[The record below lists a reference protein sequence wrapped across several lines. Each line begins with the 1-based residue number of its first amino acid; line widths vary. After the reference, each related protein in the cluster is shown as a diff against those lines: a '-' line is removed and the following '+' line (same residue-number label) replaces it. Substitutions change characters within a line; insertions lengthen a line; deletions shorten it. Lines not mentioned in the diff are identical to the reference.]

1 MMARATAWR
10 SESRAELLVPLDV
23 APGVPTLRKVV
34 LPWFL
39 FGGSERGSSAAFTIE
54 KRAGSDAG
62 PTLRPSRELQCC
74 GGVLLESID
83 TVSLVRARG
92 GCVCG

>member
-1 MMARATAWR
+1 MMVRVTAWR
-10 SESRAELLVPLDV
+10 SESRAELVVPLDV
-23 APGVPTLRKVV
+23 APGVPTFLTLL
-34 LPWFL
+34 LPLFL
-39 FGGSERGSSAAFTIE
+39 FGGSERGSNAAFTIE

-92 GCVCG
+92 GCDCG